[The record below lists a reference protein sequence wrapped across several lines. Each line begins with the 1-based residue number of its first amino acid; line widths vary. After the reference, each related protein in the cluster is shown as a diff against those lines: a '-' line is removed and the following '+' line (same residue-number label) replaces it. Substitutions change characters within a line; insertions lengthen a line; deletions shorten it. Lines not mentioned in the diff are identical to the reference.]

1 MSNRFARFRES
12 PSDVRAGVYPE
23 DRKIRR
29 TGVYKSMGFI
39 CRNQCR
45 IERTEA
51 VTLSINLCFGLPF
64 ENRHLLVTVMRV
76 ERNFSARREARQA
89 RRDVLGAD
97 LLGDQ
102 GVVRMPLP
110 RSTTGS
116 ESIFKI

>member
-1 MSNRFARFRES
+1 
-12 PSDVRAGVYPE
+12 
-23 DRKIRR
+23 
-29 TGVYKSMGFI
+29 MGFI

-76 ERNFSARREARQA
+76 ERNFSARR
-89 RRDVLGAD
+89 RDVLAPIS
-97 LLGDQ
+97 LVTK